1 VKKATE
7 GKLRHDLLPFAG
19 LDAVTRVL
27 MFGSAKYSDFGWRK
41 NFEPATDDLLEGS
54 ERGTRVFLAAALR
67 HLFARLRGE
76 TCDPESGED
85 HLAHVACCCLFILDN
100 IARRA

>member
-1 VKKATE
+1 MKKATE

-27 MFGSAKYSDFGWRK
+27 MHGSAKYSDFGWRE
-41 NFEPATDDLLEGS
+41 NFEVGG
-54 ERGTRVFLAAALR
+54 GTRVFLAAALR